1 MKNTKNYDDYA
12 EMCGNCAFYFVATG
26 LKCFMKL
33 HKCVGHLLN
42 YGAQV
47 FLFLHIFLTFFF
59 FVIWVAAG
67 RWWCIFIK
75 RLGNCPTGE
84 LGVSV
89 SPVSCV
95 FVGQF
100 THLAFGLVF

>member
-59 FVIWVAAG
+59 LLFGSPQGAGGAFSLNAWETAQLGSWVS
-67 RWWCIFIK
+67 R
-75 RLGNCPTGE
+75 
-84 LGVSV
+84 
-89 SPVSCV
+89 
-95 FVGQF
+95 
-100 THLAFGLVF
+100 

>member
-1 MKNTKNYDDYA
+1 VWQLRFLF
-12 EMCGNCAFYFVATG
+12 CGHWAKMLYEI
-26 LKCFMKL
+26 
-33 HKCVGHLLN
+33 
-42 YGAQV
+42 AQV
-47 FLFLHIFLTFFF
+47 CWPFAELRRPGFSFSPYFSHIFF